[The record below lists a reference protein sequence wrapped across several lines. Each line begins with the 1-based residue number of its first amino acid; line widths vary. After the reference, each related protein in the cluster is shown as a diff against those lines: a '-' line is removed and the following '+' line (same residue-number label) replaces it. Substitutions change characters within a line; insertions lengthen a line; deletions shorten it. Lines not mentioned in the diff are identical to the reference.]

1 MGELT
6 KFSKIAYCMRRSL
19 GSSFL
24 ILFLLPVLTIAQRDS
39 SRNDF
44 LNAESW
50 FLFEEYLEA
59 ENIYQKLL
67 RWYPENDNLKYK
79 IGICLLNDP
88 YRKGESIAYLLD
100 ASDNINPDYKVSS
113 FKETTAPPDVLYYLG
128 DAYLVND
135 MLDQAIATFKRFL
148 EILDPEVYDDQL
160 VKAQIKACEN
170 AKRLKTMPVD
180 FDITPLGP
188 PINTRY
194 ADINPVISGDGRRM
208 AFVTEQPFFDEA
220 LFVEKVDGHWS
231 LPVSL
236 TAMLGFDENVYP
248 VSLSYDG
255 TEMLLYYDDE
265 HIGNLYYSRYENGLW
280 LPAVKLGENIST
292 KYWESH
298 GCFSKDGKSIYFTS
312 NRKGTFG
319 GLDIYRSD
327 RLPDGSW
334 GVPENLGPTVNSRYN
349 EDTPFITG
357 DGQTLFFSSYGHF
370 NIGGY
375 DIFYSKRNKDGSWSE
390 PVNLGYPI
398 NTTGDDLFFQPVKN
412 GSGGYHSRI
421 IETGEGRFDIC
432 YLEIYSVD
440 NPRMYLVTGSVRTMD
455 GDADLT
461 RLEMFVIDLGSGDTI
476 RYSVPIDGSGAFQ
489 LDLARGSYALHFQG
503 EGYEELIRPLSITA
517 SSNKGGITLRD
528 DIELKPMMVVPLVF
542 QGDES
547 LIRLKDTVY
556 ESVAGQS
563 LAVPLRL
570 EKGALLITSIY
581 QDSVLVSVDSMVV
594 ESRRTDLEIMA
605 LPGTSRIELEMI
617 DSDGNIHI
625 NGFTVIGR
633 EPAPVKPKVEPEA
646 EPQVEMEVQETAAPW
661 MAGPAGLLLME
672 LREESEGDLH
682 QALMVLDPEKEGFGT
697 PQELSALLY
706 GNADQ
711 GGYSKEEVDLLL
723 AGAISG
729 GDAVLLRQLLL
740 ENSEGPLQVCLEGLD
755 LEEEGIRSPEE
766 LLRHLEE
773 AAAETGFTMDDVR
786 AAMIRAL
793 DHPLEAGQLY
803 LDLLETAG
811 GTVLEILQE
820 MEVPGDGIYTV
831 EELIE
836 ALYNALMARGYDAD
850 QAEAVLLEMFPGQT
864 GFIEELIQQEKGKGF
879 PFTLAGGIVAG
890 GILALLLLLI
900 LLWFRRKRK
909 EED

>member
-1 MGELT
+1 
-6 KFSKIAYCMRRSL
+6 MRIFL
-19 GSSFL
+19 LSSFL
-24 ILFLLPVLTIAQRDS
+24 ILFLLPVSTNAQRDS

-50 FLFEEYLEA
+50 FLFEEYREA
-59 ENIYQKLL
+59 EDIYQKLL
-67 RWYPENDNLKYK
+67 MRDPENDNLKYK

-100 ASDNINPDYKVSS
+100 ASNNINPDYKESS
-113 FKETTAPPDVLYYLG
+113 FKENSAPPDVLYYLG
-128 DAYLVND
+128 NAYLVND
-135 MLDQAIATFKRFL
+135 MLDPAIETFERFL
-148 EILDPEVYDDQL
+148 KILDPEVYDDML

-194 ADINPVISGDGRRM
+194 ADINPVISGDGKKM

-231 LPVSL
+231 LPMSL

-248 VSLSYDG
+248 VGLSYDG

-265 HIGNLYYSRYENGLW
+265 HIGNLYYSRYEDGLW

-327 RLPDGSW
+327 RLPDGGW

-349 EDTPFITG
+349 EETPFITE

-412 GSGGYHSRI
+412 GFGGYQSRL

-432 YLEIYSVD
+432 YLELYSVD
-440 NPRMYLVTGSVRTMD
+440 NPRMYLVTGSVRTPD
-455 GDADLT
+455 GEADLT
-461 RLEMFVIDLGSGDTI
+461 RLEMFVIDLGTGDTI
-476 RYSVPIDGSGAFQ
+476 KFSVPIEASGAFQ
-489 LDLARGSYALHFQG
+489 LDLAQGNYTLHFQG

-517 SSNKGGITLRD
+517 SSNKGGIRLRD
-528 DIELKPMMVVPLVF
+528 DIELKPAVVVPLVF
-542 QGDES
+542 EGDQS
-547 LIRLKDTVY
+547 LIQLRDTVY
-556 ESVAGQS
+556 NAVAGES
-563 LAVPLRL
+563 LSVPLRL
-570 EKGALLITSIY
+570 EKGALLVTSIY
-581 QDSVLVSVDSMVV
+581 HDSVLVSVDSMVV
-594 ESRRTDLEIMA
+594 ERRRMDLEIMA
-605 LPGTSRIELEMI
+605 LPGTSRVELMMI
-617 DSDGNIHI
+617 DIDGNIHK
-625 NGFTVIGR
+625 NGFTVTGR
-633 EPAPVKPKVEPEA
+633 KPAPVKPAVEPEA
-646 EPQVEMEVQETAAPW
+646 EPEAEMEVQETTAPW
-661 MAGPAGLLLME
+661 MAGPVGLLLPE
-672 LREESEGDLH
+672 LREKSGGELH
-682 QALMVLDPEKEGFGT
+682 RALMAMDPGKEELGT
-697 PQELSALLY
+697 PQELCATLY

-711 GGYSKEEVDLLL
+711 GGYTREEVDLLL
-723 AGAISG
+723 AGTISD
-729 GDAVLLRQLLL
+729 GDVVLLCHLLL
-740 ENSEGPLQVCLEGLD
+740 ENSGDPLHVYLEGLD
-755 LEEEGIRSPEE
+755 LEEEGIHSPDA
-766 LLRHLEE
+766 LIRHLEE
-773 AAAETGFTMDDVR
+773 AAAENGFTMDDVR
-786 AAMIRAL
+786 AAMIRSL
-793 DHPLEAGQLY
+793 DHPLEVEQRY
-803 LDLLETAG
+803 LGLLETAG
-811 GTVLEILQE
+811 GTVLEILKE
-820 MEVPGDGIYTV
+820 MHLPGGGIYTV
-831 EELIE
+831 EELIR
-836 ALYNALMARGYDAD
+836 ALYHALLERGYDKD
-850 QAEAVLLEMFPGQT
+850 QAETLLLEMFPDQP
-864 GFIEELIQQEKGKGF
+864 GFIKELIQKDEGKGF
-879 PFTLAGGIVAG
+879 PFALAA
-890 GILALLLLLI
+890 GILAVLLLLI

-909 EED
+909 AES